1 MNGTNVG
8 LKGEVEKW
16 VLIGDFPTVC
26 RCCLSQV
33 NSRNFFWLESY
44 YLDRKFIDIY
54 YNVTSIMVDTED
66 CLPKKVCT
74 ACYNVIIKFDQL
86 KNQALE
92 SEKQLEHAIV
102 SASTETYD
110 ASEDETMKSEEL
122 EAACEE
128 YDNQN
133 ASSDSNTYDV
143 QILTSIPMKLATSE
157 NTQQE
162 TYGEGQEQQEQS
174 ENDEDN
180 AENVDDPLEN
190 KQKRK
195 RKIEPCDRCGK
206 LVQESKKEN
215 HLRTHT
221 KERPF
226 QCDQCEKSFS
236 DKSNLNRHAKTHGAD
251 RPYQCSICLKGFL
264 RMSSKELHVNT
275 AHKTEKSFFCHKCGK
290 AFKHQCFLNKHLKYH
305 NKRKDEDKD
314 DTKSYPCEVCGHS
327 LKTKASLT
335 VHLRKHGEPKSY
347 LCTTCG
353 KTYSTKAVLDNHQKL
368 HTGEMNFRCDICTR
382 RFRFISTLK
391 THMLLHSGEKP
402 QKCPICHKQFRQHA
416 HLKTHIR
423 GQHNDERPFQCTYC
437 SKTFKHNCNLIV
449 HTRIHTGETPYH
461 CDLCKKGFY
470 DSSSMKKHR
479 KNHFGKIQRRGWEK
493 VVVAGPVDGI

>member
-195 RKIEPCDRCGK
+195 RKI
-206 LVQESKKEN
+206 
-215 HLRTHT
+215 
-221 KERPF
+221 
-226 QCDQCEKSFS
+226 
-236 DKSNLNRHAKTHGAD
+236 
-251 RPYQCSICLKGFL
+251 GFL